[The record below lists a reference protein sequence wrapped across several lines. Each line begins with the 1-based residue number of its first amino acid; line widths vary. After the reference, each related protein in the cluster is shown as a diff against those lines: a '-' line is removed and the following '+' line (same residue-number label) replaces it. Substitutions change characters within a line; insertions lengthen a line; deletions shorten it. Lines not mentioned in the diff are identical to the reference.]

1 MTDELVSYKKMLS
14 RNYSLFSR
22 SFRGRKLYEEKELTQ
37 ITIQDQ
43 KLTVEEQSG

>member
-1 MTDELVSYKKMLS
+1 MNLFLIKNVVKKLS
-14 RNYSLFSR
+14 VFSR
-22 SFRGRKLYEEKELTQ
+22 SFRGRKFYEEKELTQ